1 MSATPGGDMPLFS
14 NPNPNQKP
22 GAWEPEAAEG
32 RLAKTVGA
40 SEAGVFTSSRWVSE
54 SVLLGEAGFEPLGFV
69 VGSSIYHVG
78 LQIGRWNKN
87 QELTVLT
94 QAMYHA
100 RELAMARMQ
109 AEADHL
115 SADGIVGVQ
124 LRMQMYAWGENC
136 LEFVATGTAVR
147 HLDGQGAHRAPDGRA
162 FPSDLT
168 AQDFFRLLA
177 AGAVPVAFVLGTC
190 VYHIAHQGVLQSLR
204 QAGQNQEMLQF
215 TQGVYEA
222 RELALARMQAEA
234 AQVGA
239 GGIVGVT
246 VEVKNHVWGEHA
258 TEFLATGTAIRRL
271 GDEHRLPETSP
282 KPSFTLGLDS

>member
-40 SEAGVFTSSRWVSE
+40 SEAGVFPSALSVSE
-54 SVLLGEAGFEPLGFV
+54 YVLLGEAGFEPLGFV

-87 QELTVLT
+87 QELQVLT

-100 RELAMARMQ
+100 RELAMARMRS
-109 AEADHL
+109 EADHL

-124 LRMQMYAWGENC
+124 LRMQMYAWGQNC

-147 HLDGQGAHRAPDGRA
+147 ALAGQGAHRAPTAARSPRTCRRRTSSGCWRPA
-162 FPSDLT
+162 RCRSPSSW
-168 AQDFFRLLA
+168 A
-177 AGAVPVAFVLGTC
+177 P
-190 VYHIAHQGVLQSLR
+190 
-204 QAGQNQEMLQF
+204 
-215 TQGVYEA
+215 
-222 RELALARMQAEA
+222 
-234 AQVGA
+234 
-239 GGIVGVT
+239 
-246 VEVKNHVWGEHA
+246 
-258 TEFLATGTAIRRL
+258 
-271 GDEHRLPETSP
+271 
-282 KPSFTLGLDS
+282 

>member
-1 MSATPGGDMPLFS
+1 MPIFGSRPAADAAT
-14 NPNPNQKP
+14 
-22 GAWEPEAAEG
+22 WEPQAADS
-32 RLAKTVGA
+32 RLAQTAGA
-40 SEAGVFTSSRWVSE
+40 NPAGVFTSDLSVSE
-54 SVLLGEAGFEPLGFV
+54 YVLLGEAGFEPLGFV

-78 LQIGRWNKN
+78 LQVGRWSQN
-87 QELTVLT
+87 QELQVLT
-94 QAMYHA
+94 QAMYSA

-115 SADGIVGVQ
+115 GADGIVGVQ
-124 LRMQMYAWGENC
+124 LRLQMYAWGQNV

-147 HLDGQGAHRAPDGRA
+147 HLAGTGAHRAPDGRA
-162 FPSDLT
+162 FTSDLS

-177 AGAVPVAFVLGTC
+177 AGSVPVAFVLGTC
-190 VYHIAHQGVLQSLR
+190 VYHIAHQSAMQAMR

-234 AQVGA
+234 TQARSS
-239 GGIVGVT
+239 GIVGVT
-246 VEVKNHVWGEHA
+246 VAVSNHVWGEHA

-271 GDEHRLPETSP
+271 ADEHRLPETSP
-282 KPSFTLGLDS
+282 KPTFTLGLDS

>member
-1 MSATPGGDMPLFS
+1 MPLFS
-14 NPNPNQKP
+14 TPQNQD
-22 GAWEPEAAEG
+22 GSTWEPEAADS
-32 RLAKTVGA
+32 RLAMTAGA
-40 SEAGVFTSSRWVSE
+40 DPAGVFTSDLSVSE
-54 SVLLGEAGFEPLGFV
+54 YVLLGEAGFEPLGFV

-78 LQIGRWNKN
+78 LQVSRWGRN
-87 QELTVLT
+87 QELQVLT
-94 QAMYHA
+94 QAMYSA
-100 RELAMARMQ
+100 REFAMARMR

-115 SADGIVGVQ
+115 GADGIVGVQ
-124 LRMQMYAWGENC
+124 LRMQMYAWGQSC

-147 HLDGQGAHRAPDGRA
+147 HLAGQGAHRAPDGRA
-162 FPSDLT
+162 FTSDLS

-190 VYHIAHQGVLQSLR
+190 VYHIAHQSMMQTLR

-222 RELALARMQAEA
+222 RELALTRMQAEA

-239 GGIVGVT
+239 SGIVGVT

-258 TEFLATGTAIRRL
+258 TEFLATGTAVRRL
-271 GDEHRLPETSP
+271 TDEHRLPETSP
-282 KPSFTLGLDS
+282 KPTFTLGLDT